1 MEAVQEFISQPVAA
15 FFLIV
20 ALGAG
25 LGSIRLAG
33 ITLGA
38 SGVLFIAL
46 LFGHFGVQLPTSF
59 QDLGTILFV
68 YAIGLQAGPRFF
80 NQFRH
85 RGFVFAKV
93 GILVITTGAVL
104 TWVLTQVLE
113 LDPALAIGM
122 YAGAMTSTPGLAAA
136 MDAAQNP
143 TVGVGY
149 GLAYPFGIIAVV
161 LLVQLLPRFFKID
174 IKDEERRLREND
186 SKESR
191 LDRRQFVVRNPAW
204 AGKTLAELEFRQLS
218 EVNITRIFRQGKVSV
233 AVSDSKLELGDVVL
247 AVGRQSELD
256 KLRILF
262 GEESFSEEI
271 FETTDIV
278 SRDITISTDKMVG
291 KTLAE
296 LRILKTYGV
305 VVSRVFREDLDFVP
319 TGRYIMELGDLLRI
333 VGSRDD
339 CNRFVEEA
347 GQQEKRIYETNIAA
361 LSLGIF
367 LGILLAYKEFHLPG
381 GVTFRLGLA
390 GGPLLVSLVLAHFGR
405 IGNMNV
411 RTPRGAKYIMQ
422 QLGLVLFLA
431 AAGTAAGGSLVQ
443 VISESGAVI
452 LLAGATITLTSA
464 LVGCAVAFYV
474 FRQDFLTVLGVV
486 CGSMTSTPALG
497 IVSGISDRSES
508 ILAYT
513 AVYPVA
519 MILIA
524 VVCQFLYFLL

>member
-1 MEAVQEFISQPVAA
+1 MEAVREFVSQPVTA

-25 LGSIRLAG
+25 LGSIRIAG

-38 SGVLFIAL
+38 SGVLFTAL
-46 LFGHFGVQLPTSF
+46 LFGHFDVQLPPSF

-93 GILVITTGAVL
+93 GILVIITGAAM
-104 TWVLTQVLE
+104 TWVLTWLLE

-143 TVGVGY
+143 TVSVGY
-149 GLAYPFGIIAVV
+149 GLAYPLGIIGVV
-161 LLVQLLPRFFKID
+161 LLVQLLPRFFKVNL
-174 IKDEERRLREND
+174 KDEERRLREHD
-186 SKESR
+186 SKESG
-191 LDRRQFVVRNPAW
+191 LDRRQFVVRNPACS
-204 AGKTLAELEFRQLS
+204 GKTLAELEFRQLT
-218 EVNITRIFRQGKVSV
+218 EVNVTRILRQGKVSV
-233 AVSDSKLELGDVVL
+233 AIADSKLELGDVVV

-256 KLRILF
+256 KLTILF
-262 GEESFSEEI
+262 GEESFGEEI

-278 SRDITISTDKMVG
+278 SRDITISTDQMVG

-296 LRILKTYGV
+296 LKILKNYGII
-305 VVSRVFREDLDFVP
+305 VSRVFREDLDFVP
-319 TGRYIMELGDLLRI
+319 TGRYVMEIGDLLRI

-347 GQQEKRIYETNIAA
+347 GQQEKRIYETNIAT

-367 LGILLAYKEFHLPG
+367 LGVLLAYKEFHLPG
-381 GVTFRLGLA
+381 GAVFRLGLA
-390 GGPLLVSLVLAHFGR
+390 GGPLLVSLVLSHFGR
-405 IGNMNV
+405 IGNLNV

-431 AAGTAAGGSLVQ
+431 AAGTAAGGSLAE
-443 VISESGAVI
+443 VIAESGVMI
-452 LLAGATITLTSA
+452 LLAGAAITLTSA
-464 LVGCAVAFYV
+464 LIGCAAAFYV

-497 IVSGISDRSES
+497 VVSGISDRPES

>member
-1 MEAVQEFISQPVAA
+1 M
-15 FFLIV
+15 
-20 ALGAG
+20 
-25 LGSIRLAG
+25 
-33 ITLGA
+33 
-38 SGVLFIAL
+38 
-46 LFGHFGVQLPTSF
+46 
-59 QDLGTILFV
+59 
-68 YAIGLQAGPRFF
+68 
-80 NQFRH
+80 
-85 RGFVFAKV
+85 
-93 GILVITTGAVL
+93 
-104 TWVLTQVLE
+104 
-113 LDPALAIGM
+113 
-122 YAGAMTSTPGLAAA
+122 
-136 MDAAQNP
+136 
-143 TVGVGY
+143 
-149 GLAYPFGIIAVV
+149 
-161 LLVQLLPRFFKID
+161 
-174 IKDEERRLREND
+174 
-186 SKESR
+186 
-191 LDRRQFVVRNPAW
+191 RNPAW

-218 EVNITRIFRQGKVSV
+218 EVNITRIFRQGKVRV

-390 GGPLLVSLVLAHFGR
+390 GGPLMVSLVLSHFGR
-405 IGNMNV
+405 IGNLNV

-443 VISESGAVI
+443 VISESGVVI
-452 LLAGATITLTSA
+452 LLAGASITLTSA